1 MFWKKKAEEK
11 PATPARIARLDT
23 PSLTSWFDTAIME
36 LGSSFDKWRYHNG
49 DVKEVGELVSILNN
63 LYLELERRN
72 DA

>member
-11 PATPARIARLDT
+11 PPTPARIARLDT

-36 LGSSFDKWRYHNG
+36 LGYSFDKWRYHNG